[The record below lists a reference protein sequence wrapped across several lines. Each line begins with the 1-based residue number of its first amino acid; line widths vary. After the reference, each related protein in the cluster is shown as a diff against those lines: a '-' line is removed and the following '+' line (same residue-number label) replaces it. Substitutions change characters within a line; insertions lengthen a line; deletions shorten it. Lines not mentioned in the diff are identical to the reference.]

1 MNQPPKCA
9 DLIDADIK
17 CTEDYLS
24 SLLDRLDG
32 NISDDERD
40 EITCQLDEFSAGN
53 EKYNVLRLVL
63 SGGGPASFVDV
74 LYTPYGDIQNIAY
87 HYQDWYDGAVKL
99 LPKSSPIWQY
109 AEGELTKHILLS
121 T

>member
-1 MNQPPKCA
+1 MSDPRCA

-17 CTEDYLS
+17 NTEDYLS
-24 SLLDRLDG
+24 GLLDRLEGDT
-32 NISDDERD
+32 SDDERD
-40 EITCQLDEFSAGN
+40 EIATQLDEFAAGT

-63 SGGGPASFVDV
+63 SGGGPSSFIDV
-74 LYTPYGDIQNIAY
+74 IYTPYGDIQNIAY

-109 AEGELTKHILLS
+109 AEGQLDGNIILS